1 MADGPRAD
9 GSPAVGRVDAALAHL
24 DGLDD
29 RPVGDHV
36 AAYDAVH
43 RGLQD
48 ALAALDEV

>member
-1 MADGPRAD
+1 MARPSGP
-9 GSPAVGRVDAALAHL
+9 SHPAASARVDAALAHL

-29 RPVGDHV
+29 RPVGEHV

-48 ALAALDEV
+48 ALATLDEA